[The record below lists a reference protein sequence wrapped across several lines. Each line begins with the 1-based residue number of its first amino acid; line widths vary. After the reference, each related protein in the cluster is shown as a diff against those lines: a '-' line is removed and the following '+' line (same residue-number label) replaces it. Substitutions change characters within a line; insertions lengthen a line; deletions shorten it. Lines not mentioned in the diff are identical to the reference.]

1 MQKEHFDIIVIGS
14 GPAGEAAA
22 MNAKKKGRTVAVV
35 CDLEF
40 VGGSCT
46 HYGTIPS
53 KALRHSVKEV
63 MQFNANPMFRDLGNA
78 RKLSFQ

>member
-22 MNAKKKGRTVAVV
+22 MSAKKKGRAVAVV
-35 CDLEF
+35 CDLES

-46 HYGTIPS
+46 H
-53 KALRHSVKEV
+53 LRDNTLEG
-63 MQFNANPMFRDLGNA
+63 ATPLR
-78 RKLSFQ
+78 